1 MPFEF
6 PYYVSTKKGL
16 TQYVVRFRIA
26 GHWGVKVF
34 SKRNCGS
41 DTNAQKKAYAYY
53 SLMRARR
60 VSLEDVV
67 LKPQILQN

>member
-6 PYYVSTKKGL
+6 PYYVSTAKGL

-34 SKRNCGS
+34 SKRNCGTDS
-41 DTNAQKKAYAYY
+41 HAQKKAWAYW
-53 SLMRARR
+53 STMRARR
-60 VSLEDVV
+60 SSVDDVV
-67 LKPQILQN
+67 LRPQILQN